1 VYQSLRQ
8 GLQDFGWMDGQN
20 IRIEFRWAL
29 MVEQLPELAAELVRM
44 RVDIIFAGSSTQV
57 EAARQAT
64 RTIPIVFAA
73 HADPVGIGHVVSL
86 ARPGG
91 NITGLSQLN
100 TEFAGKGLEILKE
113 AIPTATRIGVLWNPT
128 STSHVPGVKAIE
140 TTAGKLGVQ
149 LHLEPRAYC
158 GRAQR
163 RVGNDRASRRRG
175 IVGG

>member
-1 VYQSLRQ
+1 
-8 GLQDFGWMDGQN
+8 MDGQN

-86 ARPGG
+86 
-91 NITGLSQLN
+91 L
-100 TEFAGKGLEILKE
+100 
-113 AIPTATRIGVLWNPT
+113 AT
-128 STSHVPGVKAIE
+128 
-140 TTAGKLGVQ
+140 
-149 LHLEPRAYC
+149 
-158 GRAQR
+158 
-163 RVGNDRASRRRG
+163 SRDYRS
-175 IVGG
+175 